1 MGDGTDSFIRM
12 MSKKKKKR
20 KMMARN
26 RKQDE
31 PGCGEGERETMLP
44 LGSAP
49 ILVGVIDLQR
59 RKGAK

>member
-1 MGDGTDSFIRM
+1 
-12 MSKKKKKR
+12 
-20 KMMARN
+20 MARN

-31 PGCGEGERETMLP
+31 TGCGEGERETMLP